1 MFKNINWKN
10 IGTIAVVVVIA
21 LVTAPLWLPPV
32 KSLASKIPV
41 VGAKL
46 G

>member
-21 LVTAPLWLPPV
+21 LVTAPLWLPLV

-41 VGAKL
+41 IGSKL

>member
-21 LVTAPLWLPPV
+21 MLTAPLWLPPL
-32 KSLASKIPV
+32 KSLVSKIPV
-41 VGAKL
+41 IGPKL